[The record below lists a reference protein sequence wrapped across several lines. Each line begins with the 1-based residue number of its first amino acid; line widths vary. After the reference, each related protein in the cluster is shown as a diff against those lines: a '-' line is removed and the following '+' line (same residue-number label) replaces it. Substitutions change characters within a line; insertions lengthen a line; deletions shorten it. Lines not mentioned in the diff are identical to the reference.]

1 MDVSFNNIAEIGNL
15 TCLKALS
22 IVDFS
27 HNQITKISF
36 SDFHGLEKL
45 YDVNLSHNN
54 IRTLDPGTFATLGVQ
69 FLDLS
74 HNNLFSIDF
83 TNVFVPKSFC
93 IMSFMNNHISQ
104 IINQNKIDVDRVHY
118 NLGDGFMIDLRNNTM
133 SNLPRPKTFGLKSYS
148 DYGQLVFNRYS
159 MRMQGNPIF
168 FDCQVAKLLLA
179 VYSSPEDNI
188 DGAGN
193 GFTCTYPQNLNGY
206 SIENDII
213 KKNRLDLLICQLNTT
228 ECPKGCDCYF
238 QPYYNRSVINC
249 TSKWSGNEL
258 PEFDIDKLMM
268 DTNDG
273 EPTHFELFFQGNN
286 LTKIGEKNYARNV
299 TRLDLS
305 SNKIHSI
312 RNVDISFLP
321 SDCIISL
328 RNNTLLARIPKTFEK
343 MNPNQIDFSNCYI
356 ECDCEVR
363 RWVVSWLEGYRVNT
377 SAYSLKCKIF
387 NLRFEF

>member
-1 MDVSFNNIAEIGNL
+1 
-15 TCLKALS
+15 
-22 IVDFS
+22 
-27 HNQITKISF
+27 
-36 SDFHGLEKL
+36 
-45 YDVNLSHNN
+45 
-54 IRTLDPGTFATLGVQ
+54 
-69 FLDLS
+69 
-74 HNNLFSIDF
+74 
-83 TNVFVPKSFC
+83 
-93 IMSFMNNHISQ
+93 
-104 IINQNKIDVDRVHY
+104 
-118 NLGDGFMIDLRNNTM
+118 
-133 SNLPRPKTFGLKSYS
+133 
-148 DYGQLVFNRYS
+148 

-168 FDCQVAKLLLA
+168 CDCQLAKLLLA
-179 VYSSPEDNI
+179 VYSSPEELASKYNI

-228 ECPKGCDCYF
+228 ECPKGCACYF

-258 PEFDIDKLMM
+258 PEFDIDNLMM
-268 DTNDG
+268 DTNDR

-286 LTKIGEKNYARNV
+286 LTKIGKKNYARNV

-328 RNNTLLARIPKTFEK
+328 RNNTLLARIPKTF
-343 MNPNQIDFSNCYI
+343 
-356 ECDCEVR
+356 
-363 RWVVSWLEGYRVNT
+363 
-377 SAYSLKCKIF
+377 SLTVTLNAIAKCAVGWSVGLKVTGSTPR
-387 NLRFEF
+387 LTL

>member
-1 MDVSFNNIAEIGNL
+1 M
-15 TCLKALS
+15 
-22 IVDFS
+22 DFS

-93 IMSFMNNHISQ
+93 IMFFMNNHISQ

-168 FDCQVAKLLLA
+168 CDCQLAKLLLA

-249 TSKWSGNEL
+249 TSKWSGNE
-258 PEFDIDKLMM
+258 
-268 DTNDG
+268 
-273 EPTHFELFFQGNN
+273 
-286 LTKIGEKNYARNV
+286 
-299 TRLDLS
+299 
-305 SNKIHSI
+305 
-312 RNVDISFLP
+312 
-321 SDCIISL
+321 
-328 RNNTLLARIPKTFEK
+328 
-343 MNPNQIDFSNCYI
+343 
-356 ECDCEVR
+356 
-363 RWVVSWLEGYRVNT
+363 
-377 SAYSLKCKIF
+377 
-387 NLRFEF
+387 